1 MSSLGP
7 RRVQASVP
15 ARGRWNIDFV
25 SLTNCAGQDV
35 SSSECTL
42 PRAAERNHAL
52 GLPDPG
58 CAPLGFSL
66 VADGPSSVIR
76 RTPSELSLQP
86 WKAATLLVQESG
98 LQADVETGEPAAETP
113 GADDWRSS
121 LTGAE
126 GAAGVGREGAGAG
139 NAVGQHPRIGAERT
153 HAN

>member
-1 MSSLGP
+1 MGSLGP

-15 ARGRWNIDFV
+15 ARGRWNIDFA
-25 SLTNCAGQDV
+25 SLTNCAGRDL

-42 PRAAERNHAL
+42 PRAAKRNHEL

-66 VADGPSSVIR
+66 VAHDSSSVIR
-76 RTPSELSLQP
+76 WTPSELSLQP

-98 LQADVETGEPAAETP
+98 LQADVETGEPAPETP

-121 LTGAE
+121 LTAAE
-126 GAAGVGREGAGAG
+126 GAAGVRKEGAGSG
-139 NAVGQHPRIGAERT
+139 NAVEQRPRFGAERT
-153 HAN
+153 HVS